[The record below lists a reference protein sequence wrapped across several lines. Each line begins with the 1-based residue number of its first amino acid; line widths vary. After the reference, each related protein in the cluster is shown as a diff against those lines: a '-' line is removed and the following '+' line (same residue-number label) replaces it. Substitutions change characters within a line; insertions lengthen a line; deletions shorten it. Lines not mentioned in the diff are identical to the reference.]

1 MLQRSKSNRS
11 SRRAAPPVEVA
22 ADEAPATSAEA
33 PPPAAEAGT
42 VITGETAMAVA
53 VELREAGL
61 PHGPLPESNTTP
73 PGAAVAARIT
83 QAGPLPAAVETIP
96 APAVI
101 AAQSGPALPETRAQG
116 AQRMTT
122 MEITMTQANKA
133 TETMMKAAE
142 EAAEFGR
149 GNVEALTKAT
159 QIYVAGVQDL
169 GRQTFAMMQGLTDQ
183 AIEGAKALGSVKS
196 LHEVAQIQSSLA
208 RAAMERSVAETA
220 KLGEQA
226 LRLTEQ
232 AFAPLNARFTL
243 ATEKFARSQVAA

>member
-11 SRRAAPPVEVA
+11 SRRAAPPVGVA
-22 ADEAPATSAEA
+22 ADGAPATSSEA
-33 PPPAAEAGT
+33 PPPAAEAGAGT
-42 VITGETAMAVA
+42 IGETAMAVT
-53 VELREAGL
+53 VEQQEARHPPGV
-61 PHGPLPESNTTP
+61 PPENKATP
-73 PGAAVAARIT
+73 PDAAAAAEI
-83 QAGPLPAAVETIP
+83 APANPVPAAIETIP
-96 APAVI
+96 APAMV
-101 AAQSGPALPETRAQG
+101 AAQPGPAVPETRAQG

-149 GNVEALTKAT
+149 GNVEAFTKAT

-196 LHEVAQIQSSLA
+196 LHEVAQVQSSLA

-226 LRLTEQ
+226 LKLTEQ

-243 ATEKFARSQVAA
+243 ATEKFARTQVAA